1 MDLRS
6 GANNRGKT
14 GLTIIIFIIIA
25 AAFLIGCAPALREF
39 ARMERQGVCSA
50 NRRSLEQELQI
61 AYTEGG
67 DVSVQTRYQE
77 LAGKYVCP
85 DGGVITYEIDENTGK
100 VSLSCDVHG
109 H

>member
-14 GLTIIIFIIIA
+14 GLAIIILIVAA
-25 AAFLIGCAPALREF
+25 AAFLICCAPTVREY
-39 ARMERQGVCSA
+39 ARMERQGVCAA

-67 DVSVQTRYQE
+67 DECVKTRYQE